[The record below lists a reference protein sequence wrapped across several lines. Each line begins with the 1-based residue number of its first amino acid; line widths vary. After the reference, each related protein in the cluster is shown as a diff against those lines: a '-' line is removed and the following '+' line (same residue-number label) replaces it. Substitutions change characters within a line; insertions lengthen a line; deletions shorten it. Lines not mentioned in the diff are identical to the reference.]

1 MLLPAALAGA
11 WLMAGPAHAVE
22 VNPTVS
28 DTTAVAFTGG
38 QVPDPVTFLGF
49 NFADSGEVQLA
60 DAIAAAT
67 VTSIPNGG
75 AETADGAAQVSV
87 DLVNINNSLFRAR
100 SEVSTASPPAVPTP
114 PPFNFL
120 MQDQSLAA
128 MTATLSTDGLVGPGE
143 TAMVNLVLNVSGT
156 LVYTD
161 PSGTAAANVLVDPFD
176 PTNTEIAHDMSANV
190 SALLLIADVLQVT
203 DDILLAVD
211 FNNLP
216 VASLFNG
223 SVTLASKVGG
233 GAPDLTRE
241 GDWAD
246 TALDGD
252 FVMNGACTAFSCEF
266 DINTTITLNDVQS
279 MGFGQTFEVGLILFT
294 SVDGIS
300 DNTNGGRRL
309 ESNFFDTANF
319 QVTLDVDVDTDGDG
333 IGNNADPDDDNDSVP
348 DNSDNCPLVANPGQE
363 NNDGDAEGDACD
375 ADDDND
381 GVPDGADAFPLSASE
396 SVDTDGDGIG
406 NNADLDDD
414 DDGLPDGF
422 ESDNGLDPL
431 DGSDAGADPDGDTF
445 STLDEFLAGSDPLDA
460 GSTPLS
466 GGAAF
471 VQDDL
476 TGFWHSYAYF
486 DNATGGNDPG
496 WDICSPRFDPAGAIV
511 SGGCVDADDV
521 PAVLSGSAAL
531 TGNGAFVP
539 AGQWMEGV
547 GASYYHL
554 DTGKSVLAGV
564 VTSSGG
570 GDEFP
575 TLDLAIKEGSGYQ
588 QDDLTGTWHRYR
600 YSDHE
605 GFTSEPRWTY
615 GRVTFDA
622 TGLISDS
629 AVFGSTAPGTS
640 LVPWDGSATIAPD
653 GEVLPAGDWISSHTA
668 FSLSMDAGKSVVA
681 GVATRDESGA
691 VLQDHQLW
699 VKQGSAYAQGDLEG
713 TWYLYGFADSSS
725 GTQMP
730 EWTRHT
736 LVLDATGA
744 VVDGSGVDSEG
755 TLQPHGGMLT
765 LGADGQVTL
774 SGALAANLVFQDLRM
789 DAGQT
794 VIAGVLSVD
803 VDGEPFERLV
813 VAVKSGSAR
822 PEILS
827 PIPGSVLAGASVTWQ
842 WADNGNLVTEWW
854 LTVGTSVGGSDLY
867 NSDSLAAVSRE
878 HTVSGLPTAG
888 ETLFV
893 RLLYK
898 EDGLWLSS
906 DVQYTAFTGTGPA
919 STPPPPDPTPVP
931 PPPTP
936 TPPPTPAPAP
946 SPIATP
952 DSEATA
958 PSLTSGASA
967 SQSDSED
974 VTSAPDLSTWGL
986 LAMVL
991 GIWFMVGLDA
1001 RRRAAGR

>member
-1 MLLPAALAGA
+1 MLLPGALAGV
-11 WLMAGPAHAVE
+11 WLMAGPAHAVD

-28 DTTAVAFTGG
+28 NTTAVAFTSGL
-38 QVPDPVTFLGF
+38 VPDPVDGLGF
-49 NFADSGEVQLA
+49 AATDSGEVQLT

-75 AETADGAAQVSV
+75 AETADGAAQVSI
-87 DLVNINNSLFRAR
+87 DLGNISNSLFRAR
-100 SEVSTASPPAVPTP
+100 SEVFTAPPPAVPTP

-156 LVYTD
+156 LVYND
-161 PSGTAAANVLVDPFD
+161 PAGTAAANVLVDPFD

-190 SALLLIADVLQVT
+190 SALLLLADALEVT
-203 DDILLAVD
+203 DDMLLD
-211 FNNLP
+211 LDINNLP

-233 GAPDLTRE
+233 GAPDLTRD

-246 TALDGD
+246 MALDGD
-252 FVMNGACTAFSCEF
+252 FVMVGACTAFSCEV

-279 MGFGQTFEVGLILFT
+279 IGFGQTFEVGLILFT

-300 DNTNGGRRL
+300 DNVNDGRRL
-309 ESNFFDTANF
+309 ESNFFDTASF
-319 QVTLDVDVDTDGDG
+319 HVTLDVDVDTDGDG

-375 ADDDND
+375 VDDDND
-381 GVPDGADAFPLSASE
+381 GVPDGTDAFPLDATE

-406 NNADLDDD
+406 NNADPDDD
-414 DDGLPDGF
+414 NDGLPDTF
-422 ESDNGLDPL
+422 ESDNGFDPL
-431 DGSDAGADPDGDTF
+431 DSSDAGADPDGDSF

-466 GGAAF
+466 GGDTF
-471 VQDDL
+471 VQGNL

-496 WDICSPRFDPAGAIV
+496 WDICSPEFDPAGAIV
-511 SGGCVDADDV
+511 SGGCVDADDF
-521 PAVLSGSAAL
+521 PAVLNGSAAL
-531 TGNGAFVP
+531 TGNGAVVSV
-539 AGQWMEGV
+539 GQWMEGV
-547 GASYYHL
+547 DASYYQL
-554 DTGKSVLAGV
+554 DTGKTVFAGV
-564 VTSSGG
+564 ATSRGG
-570 GDEFP
+570 SDDFP
-575 TLDLAIKEGSGYQ
+575 TLDLTIKEGSGYQ

-615 GRVTFDA
+615 GEVIFDA

-629 AVFGSTAPGTS
+629 AVFASDAPATPS
-640 LVPWDGSATIAPD
+640 APWVGSATLAVD
-653 GEVLPAGDWISSHTA
+653 GEVLPAGDWVSSETA
-668 FSLSMDAGKSVVA
+668 FSLSMDAGRTVVA
-681 GVATRDESGA
+681 GVATRNALGA
-691 VLQDHQLW
+691 LAQDHQLW
-699 VKQGSAYAQGDLEG
+699 VKQGSAYTQGDLEG

-725 GTQMP
+725 GIQMP

-736 LVLDATGA
+736 LVLDAAGT
-744 VVDGSGVDSEG
+744 VVDGSGVHSEG
-755 TLQPHGGMLT
+755 TLQPHGGAFAV
-765 LGADGQVTL
+765 GADGRVTL
-774 SGALAANLVFQDLRM
+774 SGALAAGLLFQDLRM
-789 DAGQT
+789 DAGHT

-803 VDGEPFERLV
+803 LGGEPFERLV

-827 PIPGSVLAGASVTWQ
+827 PIPGSVLAGASATWQ
-842 WADNGNLVTEWW
+842 WTDNGNLVTEWW

-867 NSDSLAAVSRE
+867 NSGSLAAVSRE

-919 STPPPPDPTPVP
+919 PTPPPPDDPTPA
-931 PPPTP
+931 PTP
-936 TPPPTPAPAP
+936 PPPTPAPAP
-946 SPIATP
+946 PFI
-952 DSEATA
+952 A
-958 PSLTSGASA
+958 PSGSGATGPGFTTTASA
-967 SQSDSED
+967 PQSDSEE

-986 LAMVL
+986 LAMIL
-991 GIWFMVGLDA
+991 GIWIMVGVDP
-1001 RRRAAGR
+1001 RRRAARR